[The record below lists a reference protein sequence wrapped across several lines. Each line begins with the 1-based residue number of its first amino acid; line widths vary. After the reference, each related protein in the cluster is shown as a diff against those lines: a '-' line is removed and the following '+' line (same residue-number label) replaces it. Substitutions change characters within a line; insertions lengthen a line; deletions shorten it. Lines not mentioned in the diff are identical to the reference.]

1 MRSRPVT
8 RQGAGILLVVL
19 LLTSAG
25 LSGGLAP
32 LGARAGVTVSPVEQ
46 VVEYG
51 APPFSLTVLRGTFD
65 PAELRAAWSGGGYQ
79 RNALGAGEAYA
90 VREVFAI
97 DLSHPGSR
105 KGLGHLNVVAIA
117 DDGTLIFGKAHDGVR
132 GALVAAAGTEPS
144 FAERAKLFPERSVH
158 ALSAEPAVLIELLPA
173 AGVRPFILQDM
184 VFRRISGFLARD
196 W

>member
-8 RQGAGILLVVL
+8 RQVGGILLVVL
-19 LLTSAG
+19 LLTGAG

-90 VREVFAI
+90 VREDFAI

-117 DDGTLIFGKAHDGVR
+117 DDGTLILGSAHDGVR
-132 GALVAAAGTEPS
+132 GALAAAGTGPS
-144 FAERAKLFPERSVH
+144 FAVRAELFPERSVL
-158 ALSAEPAVLIELLPA
+158 ALSAEPAVLIELMPA
-173 AGVRPFILQDM
+173 AGVRPFILQDTLL
-184 VFRRISGFLARD
+184 RRIPGFLAWD